1 MYHPTARIHQLAR
14 HKEYPFPNPNVKY
27 EDSDWHNW
35 EQLGSRVPTASTRV
49 LALAEPKP
57 LHDRYKPPRLDFS
70 VSKEAQN
77 CTPTERV
84 IQLSR
89 PRNKHPEAEDYD
101 AMAYTVSRSALKAV
115 SSPRINE
122 LASPIP
128 RKIRVKK

>member
-1 MYHPTARIHQLAR
+1 MYHPSARIHQLAR
-14 HKEYPFPNPNVKY
+14 HKEYPSPNPNARY
-27 EDSDWHNW
+27 EDSDWQNW
-35 EQLGSRVPTASTRV
+35 DVQGGRVPSASSRV

-57 LHDRYKPPRLDFS
+57 LHDMYQPPRLNFS

-89 PRNKHPEAEDYD
+89 PRNKHMDTEDYD
-101 AMAYTVSRSALKAV
+101 SMAYIVSRSALKAV

-122 LASPIP
+122 LAIPIQ
-128 RKIRVKK
+128 RKVKSKK